1 MKPACLYHAVGHD
14 TILCFSARTGDDVL
28 ALRGPRDEVVTHEHH
43 VARSGSASVGTTD
56 SVSISVDDEVQHRG
70 VVKKQDVVEG
80 ALQVSEY
87 ALRGHEM
94 RLTGILHVEAH

>member
-1 MKPACLYHAVGHD
+1 VQLQEQLTKPACLYHVVGHD

-43 VARSGSASVGTTD
+43 VAG

-87 ALRGHEM
+87 ALRGREM